1 MFAQSKFVKSILAT
15 TAIAATV
22 ALGAASQAKADPRFN
37 LSFGIGIPVYDGGY
51 QNDGPDPYFQPHF
64 RHRHHHHDWN
74 DDGDQAYAPPPP
86 PPMNYGISC
95 STGRNI
101 LRQNG
106 FRDVQAYDCQG
117 PVYGYQAWK
126 RGEIYRVSVNFRGQV
141 LSVDPIY

>member
-1 MFAQSKFVKSILAT
+1 MFAKSIFAAA
-15 TAIAATV
+15 AIASTLAIGSATS
-22 ALGAASQAKADPRFN
+22 AQADPHVNF
-37 LSFGIGIPVYDGGY
+37 SFGIGVAAPLFDGGY
-51 QNDGPDPYFQPHF
+51 QDYGQDPYYQPHF

-74 DDGDQAYAPPPP
+74 DYGDQAYAPPPPP

-95 STGRNI
+95 SGGRNI